1 VFPLQEIADM
11 TMGEPRDKATPEQA
25 PDAGRSEEPVGARRL
40 RESDLRVILESTTD
54 GILTV
59 DDQGATITANRKF
72 AEMWRIPKPLLDAA
86 DDDAMLAFVLDQ
98 LIDPDAFLNKVKA
111 LYGTTSLDMDTLF
124 FKDGRVFDRYSAPL
138 VQGGVAIGRVWS
150 FRDVTER
157 RQLEAERLKTQR
169 LEAIGVLAGGIAHD
183 FNNLLQGV
191 FGYISMARR
200 RIAPEDPA
208 HELLGQAE
216 KTLERSVGLTAQ
228 LLTFSKGGKP
238 VRKRITLHTVIE
250 DSARLALSGSRCD
263 HRLTVMDDL
272 WPVDADEGQ
281 LAQVIQNIVLNASEA
296 MSEGGTVDVS
306 AHNVELPP
314 GGHPA
319 FPEGGRFVRVV
330 IRDTGA
336 GMSGH
341 DLARVFDPYFTTKQ
355 KGSGL
360 GLATSYS
367 IIRNHG
373 GAIEA
378 ASRVGVGS
386 TFTIHLPASDL
397 PAVAPPPRRE
407 TALGRSARILVM
419 DDEPAVREVVGD
431 MLMVLGHE
439 VKFAE
444 DGGAAIEAYRLA
456 REQETPFDLVILD
469 LTIRCGMGGRE
480 TMTKLKEMDPGVV
493 AVVSSGY
500 CDDAIVAEYA
510 AYGFRSFLPKPF
522 DLEDLRAMLG
532 SVLG

>member
-1 VFPLQEIADM
+1 M
-11 TMGEPRDKATPEQA
+11 TEREPQD
-25 PDAGRSEEPVGARRL
+25 DAAQPPARGVEGPGKPGSARQL

-54 GILTV
+54 GILAV
-59 DDQGATITANRKF
+59 DDRGTTITMNRTF
-72 AEMWRIPKPLLDAA
+72 AEMWRIPQLILDTA
-86 DDDAMLAFVLDQ
+86 DDDAMLGFVLDQ
-98 LIDPDAFLNKVKA
+98 LVDPDAFLNKVKA

-138 VQGGVAIGRVWS
+138 LQDGAAVGRVWS

-157 RQLEAERLKTQR
+157 RLLEAERFKTQR

-208 HELLGQAE
+208 HELLGEAE
-216 KTLERSVGLTAQ
+216 KALEKSVSLTAQ

-238 VRKRITLHTVIE
+238 VRKRMALRAVIE

-263 HRLTVMDDL
+263 HRLTVAADL

-296 MSEGGTVDVS
+296 MPEGGTVEVS
-306 AHNVELPP
+306 ADNVELSWRS
-314 GGHPA
+314 HPLL
-319 FPEGGRFVRVV
+319 PEGGRFVRIA
-330 IRDTGA
+330 IRDTGS
-336 GMSGH
+336 GMSER
-341 DLARVFDPYFTTKQ
+341 DLTRAFDPYFTTKQ
-355 KGSGL
+355 HGSGL

-373 GAIEA
+373 GTIEA
-378 ASRVGVGS
+378 ASREGVGS
-386 TFTIHLPASDL
+386 TFTIHLHASDL
-397 PAVAPPPRRE
+397 PVVPPSPRKEPSPLRR
-407 TALGRSARILVM
+407 AKILVM
-419 DDEPAVREVVGD
+419 DDEPAIRDVVGD
-431 MLMVLGHE
+431 MLTVLGHDAE
-439 VKFAE
+439 FAE
-444 DGGAAIEAYRLA
+444 DGAEAIELYRLA
-456 REQETPFDLVILD
+456 NERGAPFDLVILD
-469 LTIRCGMGGRE
+469 LTIRRGMGGRQ
-480 TMTKLKEMDPGVV
+480 TIAKLKEMDPGVV

-500 CDDAIVAEYA
+500 CDDAVVAEYA

-522 DLEDLRAMLG
+522 DLQELRSLLG
-532 SVLG
+532 TVLE

>member
-1 VFPLQEIADM
+1 M
-11 TMGEPRDKATPEQA
+11 TMGEPRDKVAEGRAPAPGRPEGA
-25 PDAGRSEEPVGARRL
+25 AGARRL
-40 RESDLRVILESTTD
+40 HESDLRVILESTTD
-54 GILTV
+54 GILAV
-59 DDQGATITANRKF
+59 DDRGATITANRRF
-72 AEMWRIPKPLLDAA
+72 AEMWRIPQPLLAAA

-98 LIDPDAFLNKVKA
+98 LIDPEAFLSKVKA
-111 LYGTTSLDMDTLF
+111 LYGTTALDMDTLY
-124 FKDGRVFDRYSAPL
+124 FKDGRIFDRYSAPL
-138 VQGGVAIGRVWS
+138 VHDGAAVGRVWS

-157 RQLEAERLKTQR
+157 RLLEAERLKMQR

-191 FGYISMARR
+191 FGYISMAKR
-200 RIAPEDPA
+200 RIEPEDPA
-208 HELLGQAE
+208 YELLGQAE
-216 KTLERSVGLTAQ
+216 KALERSVGLTAQ

-238 VRKRITLHTVIE
+238 VRKRVALQTVIE

-263 HRLTVMDDL
+263 HRLTLADEL
-272 WPVDADEGQ
+272 WPVEADEGQ
-281 LAQVIQNIVLNASEA
+281 LAQVIQNIVLNASDA
-296 MSEGGTVDVS
+296 MSNGGTVDVT
-306 AHNVELPP
+306 AHNVDLPR

-319 FPEGGRFVRVV
+319 IPEGGRFVRVV
-330 IRDTGA
+330 IQDTGA

-373 GAIEA
+373 GTIEA
-378 ASRVGVGS
+378 ASSVGVGS
-386 TFTIHLPASDL
+386 RFTLHLPASDL
-397 PAVAPPPRRE
+397 PLVPPTP
-407 TALGRSARILVM
+407 AKVPSPVKSAKILVM
-419 DDEPAVREVVGD
+419 DDEPAIREVVGD
-431 MLMVLGHE
+431 MLTVLGHDVE
-439 VKFAE
+439 FAE

-456 REQETPFDLVILD
+456 REGETPFDLVILD
-469 LTIRCGMGGRE
+469 LTIRRGMGGRE
-480 TMTKLKEMDPGVV
+480 TIAKLKELDPGVV

-522 DLEDLRAMLG
+522 DLEDLRSILG
-532 SVLG
+532 SVLE